1 MTYVNPFGTCEDCGT
16 CAIRV
21 EVLDANGIK
30 RLVCR
35 DCRGYYQSK
44 DGEGVVFIGGAL
56 EFYKLPQCVELC
68 KSDGEY
74 DGKQ

>member
-1 MTYVNPFGTCEDCGT
+1 MSYVNPFGTCEDCGT

-44 DGEGVVFIGGAL
+44 DGENHGDTSATRDEEGQDYRRDPEAA
-56 EFYKLPQCVELC
+56 CA
-68 KSDGEY
+68 
-74 DGKQ
+74 